1 MNSFEYINHVYHKA
15 NIELFEAQIN
25 LQHTQYSIL
34 ENYHEDS
41 QLLYEGSL
49 KDFSKNLIETIKR
62 FFNNIIR
69 AMERWIAKILSLFSS
84 KLTNKI
90 NQAIDDYG
98 FTVPELDLDEVISEF
113 RNIIDNIKDGYN
125 SGWKMLREPD
135 TDGKIEA
142 HENMR
147 QYIISV
153 INKLNDLKKKFNNSV
168 PMDLNMERKQLNLYK
183 AAIKGLRYAEDIA
196 TYSIEANLNKY
207 GTNAYLIQFV
217 RSVFFTNTKDFVNII
232 QRRAQIAAM
241 SIIKAAKI
249 AVRGS
254 KANTIDI
261 EKMKK
266 IYDDANKSF
275 SNIMEDTPNEFGL

>member
-1 MNSFEYINHVYHKA
+1 MDSFEYINHVYHKA

-41 QLLYEGSL
+41 QLLYEGHL

-125 SGWKMLREPD
+125 SGWQMMREPD
-135 TDGKIEA
+135 DDGKIEA
-142 HENMR
+142 YENMR
-147 QYIISV
+147 QYVNNV

-168 PMDLNMERKQLNLYK
+168 PMDLDMERKQLNLYK

-232 QRRAQIAAM
+232 QRRSQIAAM

-275 SNIMEDTPNEFGL
+275 SNIMEDIPKEFGL